1 MALTLL
7 EVKFWEAM
15 CEEISIHMALF
26 VWHFKIAQP
35 SFCGIPTNAS
45 IIFFHLSCNQ
55 LPQLWHEMQI
65 PFKSPTAI

>member
-1 MALTLL
+1 MSG
-7 EVKFWEAM
+7 
-15 CEEISIHMALF
+15 EISIHMALV
-26 VWHFKIAQP
+26 VWRFKIALP

-45 IIFFHLSCNQ
+45 IIFFHLSSNQ

>member
-45 IIFFHLSCNQ
+45 IIFSTFRAANSRSSSLLH
-55 LPQLWHEMQI
+55 
-65 PFKSPTAI
+65 